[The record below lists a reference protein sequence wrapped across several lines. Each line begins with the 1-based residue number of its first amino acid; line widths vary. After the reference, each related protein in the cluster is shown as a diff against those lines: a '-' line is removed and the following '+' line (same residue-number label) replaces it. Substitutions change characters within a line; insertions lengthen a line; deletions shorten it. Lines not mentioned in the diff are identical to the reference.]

1 MTTISRSL
9 RSPLA
14 LVPGLVLAMV
24 SLGAMDA
31 SAGVKAYIAQQ
42 NNVKIIDT
50 QTQAVIK
57 TIAVGSGPFAVG
69 ASPGVPYVVVGNI
82 TTDNASVIST
92 ITDTVVATIPV
103 GDNPY
108 GAAVHPDGS
117 RAYVSNYWS
126 NNVSVIDFA
135 TMSVIATIPV
145 GRAPGGLAFSPDGSR
160 LYGTAGGDNTV
171 FAIDTATGQVVD
183 SLVVGSSPWGL
194 AVSPDGARVYTAHY
208 NGSTMAVIN
217 AADLTLI
224 TTVTT
229 GLASVDVAV
238 NADGS
243 RAYVV
248 NRDSDSVSVINT
260 VDFSVINIPV
270 GDRPHGI
277 DLHPNG
283 TELYVTNTTTGSVSV
298 IGAAS
303 NVVTATITGIPLAG
317 SYGTFIAS
325 SPATAP
331 AAPSITSAA
340 PGNGVATLQVQA
352 PADDG
357 GAPITGYQATCT
369 PGPINASSMN
379 TTIELTGL
387 ANGTTYTCTVIATNS
402 VGASAASTSIDVVP
416 RTIPGAPRNVV
427 MSAQDQGAQFQF
439 DEPLSDGGSAV
450 IDYTVTCNPGA
461 LTIVV
466 TDTSATLG
474 SLVNNSVY
482 RCSVRARNVAGDGP
496 ASPDASVIPGLAATN
511 VDLSIAKTN
520 STDFVNDGDA
530 IPYVIVVTNPGP
542 GAVVGARVEDAI
554 APDFA
559 NALWSCGST
568 TGAFCAQS
576 GNGSFDQLIDLPAN
590 ASATIIWSGYPAMGP
605 DTPITNIASV
615 TPPASVTDPNLAN
628 NVASDGPDIRG
639 IFRNGFE

>member
-1 MTTISRSL
+1 MV
-9 RSPLA
+9 PLMVA
-14 LVPGLVLAMV
+14 LVTLFGTTGSHA
-24 SLGAMDA
+24 A
-31 SAGVKAYIAQQ
+31 VKAYIAQQ
-42 NNVKIIDT
+42 NNVKVIDT
-50 QTQAVIK
+50 QTQTVIK

-82 TTDNASVIST
+82 TSDNVSVIST

-117 RAYVSNYWS
+117 RAFISNYWS
-126 NNVSVIDFA
+126 NNVSVIDFT
-135 TMSVIATIPV
+135 TMSVTATIPV

-160 LYGTAGGDNTV
+160 LYGTVGGDNTV
-171 FAIDTATGQVVD
+171 VAIDTTTNQVVD

-194 AVSPDGARVYTAHY
+194 AVSPDGARLYVAHY
-208 NGSTMAVIN
+208 NGNQLAVLDTAN
-217 AADLTLI
+217 LTLI
-224 TTVTT
+224 TNVTI
-229 GLASVDVAV
+229 GAASVDVAV
-238 NADGS
+238 NADGT
-243 RAYVV
+243 RAYAV

-260 VDFSVINIPV
+260 VDFSVVTIPV

-331 AAPSITSAA
+331 AAPSITNAV
-340 PGNGVATLQVQA
+340 PGNGVATLHVQA

-357 GAPITGYQATCT
+357 GAPINAYEASCT
-369 PGPINASSMN
+369 PGSISASSPT

-387 ANGTTYTCTVIATNS
+387 TNGTTYTCVVIARNS
-402 VGASAASTSIDVVP
+402 VGASAASTSVDVVP

-427 MSAQDQGAQFQF
+427 MSAQDLGAQFQF

-461 LTIVV
+461 LTTVV
-466 TDTSATLG
+466 TGTSATLG

-482 RCSVRARNVAGDGP
+482 RCSVFARNVAGDGP
-496 ASPDASVIPGLAATN
+496 SSPEASVIPGPAATN
-511 VDLSIAKTN
+511 VDLSITKTN

-554 APDFA
+554 GPDFA
-559 NALWSCGST
+559 SALWSCGST

-590 ASATIIWSGYPAMGP
+590 ASATIVWHGTPAMGP

-615 TPPASVTDPNLAN
+615 TPPAGINDPNLAN

-639 IFRNGFE
+639 IFRDGFE